1 MSYHIPL
8 RRKASHNSSP
18 SHSTQNQVAQSS
30 EIASSD
36 HAAIGSRI
44 GHTSMF
50 DPVSSQQNRQSSEQ
64 QTQASSVAH
73 RSVPGHS
80 FDQIRLHADDAADS
94 RPVGAPF
101 AVDTPRITLAQNM
114 SLARVQVTLPQTSSV
129 APMVQRFRRPPDG
142 TAEAIGYGHAYKKH
156 VIEQAEFPEVTNN
169 KGFNKNELD
178 HPNNKAIF
186 TRLIVANVINHP
198 DEHKRLLYGRHAFWK
213 KDTIVFYD
221 PHHWD
226 KGTCFRPTRG
236 KAYYD
241 DEE

>member
-1 MSYHIPL
+1 MSYNISL

-18 SHSTQNQVAQSS
+18 SHSTQNQVAQPS

-36 HAAIGSRI
+36 HAATGSRV

-64 QTQASSVAH
+64 QPQASSVAH
-73 RSVPGHS
+73 GSVPGHS
-80 FDQIRLHADDAADS
+80 FDQIRLHADDAAES
-94 RPVGAPF
+94 RPLHAPF
-101 AVDTPRITLAQNM
+101 AVATPRITLAQNM

-129 APMVQRFRRPPDG
+129 APMVQRFRPPDG

-156 VIEQAEFPEVTNN
+156 VIEQAEFPEVTNHRD
-169 KGFNKNELD
+169 FNKDELD

-186 TRLIVANVINHP
+186 TRLFVANVINRP

-213 KDTIVFYD
+213 KDTIVLYNRRD
-221 PHHWD
+221 PD
-226 KGTCFRPTRG
+226 QGTCFRPTRG

-241 DEE
+241 DKE